1 MQDEDAFATVV
12 FLIDRRGFRLI
23 RHGDNA
29 VKFCFIWGE
38 RNGVGVIND
47 TRIRPPHEIR
57 QMAPQ
62 SLKLRGYTY
71 YEQARFPGPEIG
83 IASKMREVEIF
94 TVA

>member
-1 MQDEDAFATVV
+1 MQDEEAFATVV

-57 QMAPQ
+57 QTAPQ
-62 SLKLRGYTY
+62 SLKLRGYMY

-83 IASKMREVEIF
+83 RTSKMREVEIF